1 MKCFNKSPLY
11 LLSSLTNLIVMQKKI
26 LLLLISLVSY
36 NLNMVKACTIFS
48 CSRGGETF
56 VAANEDDM
64 TPFTR
69 IWYNPAT
76 NDRYGSVSFG
86 APDMQAAAAMNEYG
100 LFYDFAA
107 ANYDLSK
114 LTLKNPYKGD
124 LMWEILGKCKT
135 VKEAMVLLKKYDF
148 AISAKALLADKEGN
162 SIVITP
168 GGIIEKTGDFQVNS
182 NCNMINGKLSCRR
195 PDLANEMLAGSK
207 ANNIDFLKTIL
218 DKTHQEGELNTLY
231 STICDLKKGIIYVY
245 LFHDYNNVY
254 KIDLK
259 SELKK
264 GYHIE
269 NLAEHFPVSFAYE
282 NFFKNHALYF
292 KESIFQE
299 MLEKG
304 TETTIDHYIAES
316 RKSDPKNKNLD
327 PALLEAALQL
337 IKYSWNEHHN
347 GAMWDYWFSKPNGYD
362 YQPYKDSRLNSAEK
376 LLTYLSTKEEKDL
389 KLRNFMYEIN
399 GFINFTL
406 GNTSTAK
413 EFYEKAV
420 SNPEETYP
428 VTLLRGKEMLSRLK

>member
-1 MKCFNKSPLY
+1 MHKIFLLALII
-11 LLSSLTNLIVMQKKI
+11 LLS
-26 LLLLISLVSY
+26 Y
-36 NLNMVKACTIFS
+36 NNSIKACTIFS

-56 VAANEDDM
+56 AAANEDDV

-76 NDRYGSVSFG
+76 KNRYGSVCFG

-114 LTLKNPYKGD
+114 LNLKNPYKGD

-135 VKEAMVLLKKYDF
+135 VKEAMVILKQYDY
-148 AISAKALLADKEGN
+148 AISAKVLLADKEGN

-168 GGIIEKTGDFQVNS
+168 GGIIEKNGDFQVNS

-195 PDLANEMLAGSK
+195 PDIANEMLSGSK
-207 ANNIDFLKTIL
+207 ENNIDFLKNIL

-245 LFHDYNNVY
+245 LFHDYNTVY

-269 NLAEHFPVSFAYE
+269 NLADHFPISFAYE
-282 NFFKNHALYF
+282 NFSKNHPLYL
-292 KESIFQE
+292 KESVFQE
-299 MLEKG
+299 MQDKG
-304 TETTIDHYIAES
+304 IEITIDRYIAES
-316 RKSDPKNKNLD
+316 EKADPKNKNLD
-327 PALLEAALQL
+327 PALLEVALQL
-337 IKYSWNEHHN
+337 IKYSWNEHNN

-362 YQPYKDSRLNSAEK
+362 IKPYKDTRLTSAGK
-376 LLTYLSTKEEKDL
+376 LLKYLSDKEEKDL
-389 KLRNFMYEIN
+389 KLRNFMYEMS
-399 GFINFTL
+399 GFINFTQ
-406 GNTSTAK
+406 GNKSMAK
-413 EFYEKAV
+413 DFYEKAIAN
-420 SNPEETYP
+420 SDEAYP

>member
-1 MKCFNKSPLY
+1 MHKIFLSVLII
-11 LLSSLTNLIVMQKKI
+11 LLSYHNTIQ
-26 LLLLISLVSY
+26 
-36 NLNMVKACTIFS
+36 ACTIFS

-56 VAANEDDM
+56 VAANEDDV

-76 NDRYGSVSFG
+76 KDRYGSVCFG

-114 LTLKNPYKGD
+114 LNLKNPYKGD

-135 VKEAMVLLKKYDF
+135 VKEAMVILKQYDY
-148 AISAKALLADKEGN
+148 AISAKVLLADKEGN

-168 GGIIEKTGDFQVNS
+168 GGIIEKKGDFQVNS

-195 PDLANEMLAGSK
+195 PDIANEMLSGSK
-207 ANNIDFLKTIL
+207 ENNIDFLKNIL

-245 LFHDYNNVY
+245 LFHDYNTAY

-269 NLAEHFPVSFAYE
+269 NLADHFPSSFAYE
-282 NFFKNHALYF
+282 SFSKNHSLYL

-299 MLEKG
+299 MQDKG
-304 TETTIDHYIAES
+304 MESTIDRYIAES
-316 RKSDPKNKNLD
+316 EKADPKNKNLD
-327 PALLEAALQL
+327 PALLEVALQL
-337 IKYSWNEHHN
+337 IKYSWNEHNN

-362 YQPYKDSRLNSAEK
+362 IQPYQDNRLTSAEK
-376 LLTYLSTKEEKDL
+376 LLKYLSAKEEKDL
-389 KLRNFMYEIN
+389 KLRNFMYEMS
-399 GFINFTL
+399 GFINMTQ
-406 GNTSTAK
+406 GNKSIAK
-413 EFYEKAV
+413 ELYEKAIT
-420 SNPEETYP
+420 NPDEAYP

>member
-1 MKCFNKSPLY
+1 MHKIFLSVLII
-11 LLSSLTNLIVMQKKI
+11 LLSYHNTI
-26 LLLLISLVSY
+26 
-36 NLNMVKACTIFS
+36 KACTIFS

-56 VAANEDDM
+56 VAANEDDV

-76 NDRYGSVSFG
+76 KDRYGSVCFG

-114 LTLKNPYKGD
+114 LNLKNPYKGD

-135 VKEAMVLLKKYDF
+135 VKEAMVILKQYDY
-148 AISAKALLADKEGN
+148 AISAKVLLADKEGN

-168 GGIIEKTGDFQVNS
+168 GGIIEKKGDFQVNS

-195 PDLANEMLAGSK
+195 PDIANEMLSGSK
-207 ANNIDFLKTIL
+207 ENNIDFLKNIL

-245 LFHDYNNVY
+245 LFHDYNTAY

-269 NLAEHFPVSFAYE
+269 NLADHFPASFAYE
-282 NFFKNHALYF
+282 SFSKNHSLYL

-299 MLEKG
+299 MQDKG
-304 TETTIDHYIAES
+304 MESTIGRYIAES
-316 RKSDPKNKNLD
+316 EKADPKNKNLD
-327 PALLEAALQL
+327 PALLEVALQL
-337 IKYSWNEHHN
+337 IKYSWNEHNN

-362 YQPYKDSRLNSAEK
+362 IQPYQDNRLTSAEK
-376 LLTYLSTKEEKDL
+376 LLKYLSAKEEKDL
-389 KLRNFMYEIN
+389 KLRNFIYEIS
-399 GFINFTL
+399 GFINMIQ
-406 GNTSTAK
+406 GNKSIAK
-413 EFYEKAV
+413 GLYEKAIT
-420 SNPEETYP
+420 NPDEAYP

>member
-1 MKCFNKSPLY
+1 MYKIFLSVLII
-11 LLSSLTNLIVMQKKI
+11 LLSYHNTIQ
-26 LLLLISLVSY
+26 
-36 NLNMVKACTIFS
+36 ACTIFS

-56 VAANEDDM
+56 AAANEDDV

-76 NDRYGSVSFG
+76 KDRYGSVCFG

-114 LTLKNPYKGD
+114 LNLKNPYKGD

-135 VKEAMVLLKKYDF
+135 VKEAMVILKQYDY
-148 AISAKALLADKEGN
+148 AISAKVLLADKEGN

-168 GGIIEKTGDFQVNS
+168 GGIIEKKGDFQVNS

-195 PDLANEMLAGSK
+195 PDIANEMLSGSK
-207 ANNIDFLKTIL
+207 ENNIDFLKNIL

-231 STICDLKKGIIYVY
+231 SMICDLKKGIIYVY
-245 LFHDYNNVY
+245 LFHDYNTAY

-269 NLAEHFPVSFAYE
+269 NLADHFPASFAYE
-282 NFFKNHALYF
+282 SFSKNHSLYL

-299 MLEKG
+299 MQDKG
-304 TETTIDHYIAES
+304 TESTIDRYIAES
-316 RKSDPKNKNLD
+316 EKADPKNKNLD
-327 PALLEAALQL
+327 PALLEVALQL
-337 IKYSWNEHHN
+337 IKYSWNEHNN

-362 YQPYKDSRLNSAEK
+362 IQPYQDNRLTSAEK
-376 LLTYLSTKEEKDL
+376 LLKYLSAKEEKDL
-389 KLRNFMYEIN
+389 KLRNFMYEMS
-399 GFINFTL
+399 GFINMTQ
-406 GNTSTAK
+406 GNKSIAK
-413 EFYEKAV
+413 GLYEKAIT
-420 SNPEETYP
+420 NPDEAYP

>member
-1 MKCFNKSPLY
+1 
-11 LLSSLTNLIVMQKKI
+11 MQKI
-26 LLLLISLVSY
+26 FLLVFSLLLY
-36 NLNMVKACTIFS
+36 NINTVKACTIFS

-56 VAANEDDM
+56 AAANEDDV

-76 NDRYGSVSFG
+76 KDRYGSVSFG

-114 LTLKNPYKGD
+114 LNLKNPYKGD

-135 VKEAMVLLKKYDF
+135 VKEAMVILKKYDY

-168 GGIIEKTGDFQVNS
+168 GGIIEKNSDFQVNS

-195 PDLANEMLAGSK
+195 PDIANEMLSGSK
-207 ANNIDFLKTIL
+207 ENNIDFLKNIL

-231 STICDLKKGIIYVY
+231 STICDLKKGLIYVY
-245 LFHDYNNVY
+245 LFHDYNTVY

-269 NLAEHFPVSFAYE
+269 NLADHFPISFAYE
-282 NFFKNHALYF
+282 NFSKNHPLYL

-299 MLEKG
+299 MQDKG
-304 TETTIDHYIAES
+304 IEITIDRYIAES
-316 RKSDPKNKNLD
+316 EKADPKNKNLD
-327 PALLEAALQL
+327 PALLEVALQL
-337 IKYSWNEHHN
+337 IKYSWNEHNN

-362 YQPYKDSRLNSAEK
+362 IKPYKDTRLTSAGK
-376 LLTYLSTKEEKDL
+376 LLKYLSDKEEKDL
-389 KLRNFMYEIN
+389 KLRNFMYEMS
-399 GFINFTL
+399 GFINFIQ
-406 GNTSTAK
+406 GNKSMAK
-413 EFYEKAV
+413 EFYEKAIAN
-420 SNPEETYP
+420 SDEAYP
-428 VTLLRGKEMLSRLK
+428 VTLLRGKEMLGRLPR

>member
-1 MKCFNKSPLY
+1 MHKIFLSVLII
-11 LLSSLTNLIVMQKKI
+11 LLS
-26 LLLLISLVSY
+26 Y
-36 NLNMVKACTIFS
+36 NNTIKACTIFS

-56 VAANEDDM
+56 AAANEDDV

-76 NDRYGSVSFG
+76 KDRYGSVCFG
-86 APDMQAAAAMNEYG
+86 APDMQAAAAMNEHG

-114 LTLKNPYKGD
+114 LDLKKPHKGD

-135 VKEAMVLLKKYDF
+135 VKEAMVILKQYDY
-148 AISAKALLADKEGN
+148 AISAKTLLADKEGN

-168 GGIIEKTGDFQVNS
+168 GGIIEKNGDFQVNS

-195 PDLANEMLAGSK
+195 PDIANEMLSGSK
-207 ANNIDFLKTIL
+207 ENNIDFLKNIL

-245 LFHDYNNVY
+245 LFHDYNTAY

-269 NLAEHFPVSFAYE
+269 NLADHFPASFAYE
-282 NFFKNHALYF
+282 NFSKNHSLYL

-299 MLEKG
+299 MQEKG
-304 TETTIDHYIAES
+304 VESTIDRYIEES
-316 RKSDPKNKNLD
+316 EKADPKNKNLD
-327 PALLEAALQL
+327 PALLEVALQL
-337 IKYSWNEHHN
+337 IKYSWNEHNN
-347 GAMWDYWFSKPNGYD
+347 GAIWDYWFSKPNGYD
-362 YQPYKDSRLNSAEK
+362 IQPYQDNRLTSAEK
-376 LLTYLSTKEEKDL
+376 LLKYLSAKEEKDL
-389 KLRNFMYEIN
+389 KLRNFMYEMS
-399 GFINFTL
+399 GFINMIQ
-406 GNTSTAK
+406 GNKSIAK
-413 EFYEKAV
+413 DFYKKAIA
-420 SNPEETYP
+420 NPDETYP
-428 VTLLRGKEMLSRLK
+428 VTLLRGKEMMSRLK

>member
-1 MKCFNKSPLY
+1 MHKIFFSVLII
-11 LLSSLTNLIVMQKKI
+11 LLS
-26 LLLLISLVSY
+26 Y
-36 NLNMVKACTIFS
+36 NNTIKACTIFS

-56 VAANEDDM
+56 AAANEDDV

-76 NDRYGSVSFG
+76 KDRYGSVCFG
-86 APDMQAAAAMNEYG
+86 APDMQAAAAMNEHG

-114 LTLKNPYKGD
+114 LNLKNPYKGD

-135 VKEAMVLLKKYDF
+135 VKEAMVILKQYDY
-148 AISAKALLADKEGN
+148 AISAKVLLADKEGN

-168 GGIIEKTGDFQVNS
+168 GSIIEKKGDFQVNS

-195 PDLANEMLAGSK
+195 PDIANEMLSGSK
-207 ANNIDFLKTIL
+207 ENNIDFLKNIL

-245 LFHDYNNVY
+245 LFHDYNTAY

-269 NLAEHFPVSFAYE
+269 NLADHFPVSFAYE
-282 NFFKNHALYF
+282 SFSKNHSLYL

-299 MLEKG
+299 MQDKG
-304 TETTIDHYIAES
+304 MESTIDRYIAES
-316 RKSDPKNKNLD
+316 EKADPKNKNLD
-327 PALLEAALQL
+327 PALLEVALQL
-337 IKYSWNEHHN
+337 IKYSWNEHNN

-362 YQPYKDSRLNSAEK
+362 IQPYQDNRLISAEK
-376 LLTYLSTKEEKDL
+376 LLKYLSAKEEKDL
-389 KLRNFMYEIN
+389 KLRNFMYEMS
-399 GFINFTL
+399 GFINMTQ
-406 GNTSTAK
+406 GNKSIAK
-413 EFYEKAV
+413 KLYEKAIT
-420 SNPEETYP
+420 NPDEAYP
-428 VTLLRGKEMLSRLK
+428 VTLLRGKEMLSRLPQ

>member
-1 MKCFNKSPLY
+1 MYKHF
-11 LLSSLTNLIVMQKKI
+11 
-26 LLLLISLVSY
+26 LLIFITIISAGM
-36 NLNMVKACTIFS
+36 NPVKACTIFS

-76 NDRYGSVSFG
+76 KDRYGSISFG
-86 APDMQAAAAMNEYG
+86 APDMQSAAAMNEYG

-114 LTLKNPYKGD
+114 LNLKNPYKGD
-124 LMWEILGKCKT
+124 LMWEILGKCKN
-135 VKEAMVLLKKYDF
+135 VKEAMVLLKKYDY

-168 GGIIEKTGDFQVNS
+168 GGIIEKKGDFQVNS

-195 PDLANEMLAGSK
+195 PDMANEMLASSK
-207 ANNIDFLKTIL
+207 ENNIGFLKTIL

-245 LFHDYNNVY
+245 LFHDYNTVY

-269 NLAEHFPVSFAYE
+269 NLADHFPASFAYE
-282 NFFKNHALYF
+282 NFSKNHSLYL

-299 MLEKG
+299 MMNKG
-304 TETTIDHYIAES
+304 IETTVDRYIAES
-316 RKSDPKNKNLD
+316 EKSDPKNKNLD
-327 PALLEAALQL
+327 PALLEVALQL
-337 IKYSWNEHHN
+337 IKYSWNEHNN

-362 YQPYKDSRLNSAEK
+362 IKLYKDTRLTSAEK
-376 LLTYLSTKEEKDL
+376 LLKYLSTKEEKDL
-389 KLRNFMYEIN
+389 KLRNFMYEIS
-399 GFINFTL
+399 GFINVTQ
-406 GNTSTAK
+406 GNTDIAK
-413 EFYEKAV
+413 DFYEKSI
-420 SNPEETYP
+420 SNSDEAYP
-428 VTLLRGKEMLSRLK
+428 ITLLRGKEMLSRLQK

>member
-1 MKCFNKSPLY
+1 MHKIFLSVLII
-11 LLSSLTNLIVMQKKI
+11 LLSYHNTI
-26 LLLLISLVSY
+26 
-36 NLNMVKACTIFS
+36 KACTIFS

-56 VAANEDDM
+56 AAANEDDV

-76 NDRYGSVSFG
+76 KDRYGSVCFG

-114 LTLKNPYKGD
+114 LNLKNIYKGD

-135 VKEAMVLLKKYDF
+135 VKEAMVILKQYDY
-148 AISAKALLADKEGN
+148 AISAKVLLADKEGN

-168 GGIIEKTGDFQVNS
+168 GGIIEKKGDFQVNS

-195 PDLANEMLAGSK
+195 PDIANEMLSGSK
-207 ANNIDFLKTIL
+207 ENNIDFLKNIL

-245 LFHDYNNVY
+245 LFHDYNTAY

-269 NLAEHFPVSFAYE
+269 NLADHFPASFAYE
-282 NFFKNHALYF
+282 SFSKNHSLYL

-299 MLEKG
+299 MQDKG
-304 TETTIDHYIAES
+304 MESTIGRYIAES
-316 RKSDPKNKNLD
+316 EKADPKNKNLD
-327 PALLEAALQL
+327 PALLEVALQL
-337 IKYSWNEHHN
+337 IKYSWNDHNN

-362 YQPYKDSRLNSAEK
+362 IQPYQDNRLTSAEK
-376 LLTYLSTKEEKDL
+376 LLKYLSAKEEKDL
-389 KLRNFMYEIN
+389 KLRNFMYEMS
-399 GFINFTL
+399 GFINMTQ
-406 GNTSTAK
+406 GNKSIAK
-413 EFYEKAV
+413 ELYEKAIT
-420 SNPEETYP
+420 NPDEAYP

>member
-1 MKCFNKSPLY
+1 MHKIFLSVLII
-11 LLSSLTNLIVMQKKI
+11 LLS
-26 LLLLISLVSY
+26 Y
-36 NLNMVKACTIFS
+36 NNTIKACTIFS

-56 VAANEDDM
+56 AAANEDDV

-76 NDRYGSVSFG
+76 KDRYGSVCFG
-86 APDMQAAAAMNEYG
+86 APDMQAAAAMNEHG

-114 LTLKNPYKGD
+114 LDLKKPHKGD

-135 VKEAMVLLKKYDF
+135 VKEAMVILKQYDY
-148 AISAKALLADKEGN
+148 AISAKTLLADKEGN

-168 GGIIEKTGDFQVNS
+168 GGIIEKNGDFQVNS

-195 PDLANEMLAGSK
+195 PDIANEMLSGSK
-207 ANNIDFLKTIL
+207 ENNIDFLKNIL

-245 LFHDYNNVY
+245 LFHDYNTAY

-269 NLAEHFPVSFAYE
+269 NLADHFPASFAYE
-282 NFFKNHALYF
+282 NFSKNHSLYL

-299 MLEKG
+299 MQEKG
-304 TETTIDHYIAES
+304 VESTIDRYIEAKKQI
-316 RKSDPKNKNLD
+316 RKIKTWIPLYWKLPFSSLNIHGTNTIMAPYGIIGSANLMDTISNHTKITGLPPRKN
-327 PALLEAALQL
+327 
-337 IKYSWNEHHN
+337 
-347 GAMWDYWFSKPNGYD
+347 F
-362 YQPYKDSRLNSAEK
+362 
-376 LLTYLSTKEEKDL
+376 
-389 KLRNFMYEIN
+389 
-399 GFINFTL
+399 
-406 GNTSTAK
+406 
-413 EFYEKAV
+413 
-420 SNPEETYP
+420 
-428 VTLLRGKEMLSRLK
+428 

>member
-1 MKCFNKSPLY
+1 MHKIFLSVLII
-11 LLSSLTNLIVMQKKI
+11 LLSYHNTI
-26 LLLLISLVSY
+26 
-36 NLNMVKACTIFS
+36 KACTIFS

-56 VAANEDDM
+56 AAANEDDV

-76 NDRYGSVSFG
+76 KDRYGSVCFG

-114 LTLKNPYKGD
+114 LNLKNPYKGD

-135 VKEAMVLLKKYDF
+135 VKEAIVILKQYDY
-148 AISAKALLADKEGN
+148 AISAKVLLADKEGN

-168 GGIIEKTGDFQVNS
+168 GGIIEKKGDFQVNS
-182 NCNMINGKLSCRR
+182 NCNIINGKLSCRR
-195 PDLANEMLAGSK
+195 PDIANEMLSGSK
-207 ANNIDFLKTIL
+207 ENNIDFLKNIL

-245 LFHDYNNVY
+245 LFHDYNTAY

-269 NLAEHFPVSFAYE
+269 NLADHFPASFAYE
-282 NFFKNHALYF
+282 SFSKNHSLYL

-299 MLEKG
+299 MQDKG
-304 TETTIDHYIAES
+304 MESTIDRYIAES
-316 RKSDPKNKNLD
+316 EKADPKNKNLD
-327 PALLEAALQL
+327 PALLEVALQL
-337 IKYSWNEHHN
+337 IKYSWNEHNN

-362 YQPYKDSRLNSAEK
+362 IQPYQDNRLTSAEK
-376 LLTYLSTKEEKDL
+376 LLKYLSAKEEKDL
-389 KLRNFMYEIN
+389 KLRNFMYEMS
-399 GFINFTL
+399 GFINMTQ
-406 GNTSTAK
+406 GNKSIAK
-413 EFYEKAV
+413 ELYEKAIT
-420 SNPEETYP
+420 NPDEAYP

>member
-1 MKCFNKSPLY
+1 
-11 LLSSLTNLIVMQKKI
+11 MQKI
-26 LLLLISLVSY
+26 FLLVFSLLLYSI
-36 NLNMVKACTIFS
+36 NTVKACTIFS

-56 VAANEDDM
+56 AAANEDDV

-76 NDRYGSVSFG
+76 KDRYGSVSFG

-114 LTLKNPYKGD
+114 LNLKNPYKGD

-135 VKEAMVLLKKYDF
+135 VKEAMVILKKYDY

-168 GGIIEKTGDFQVNS
+168 GGIIEKNGDFQVNS

-195 PDLANEMLAGSK
+195 PDIANEMLSGSK
-207 ANNIDFLKTIL
+207 ENNIDFLKNIL

-231 STICDLKKGIIYVY
+231 STICDLKKGLIYVY
-245 LFHDYNNVY
+245 LFHDYNTVY

-269 NLAEHFPVSFAYE
+269 NLADHFPISFAYE
-282 NFFKNHALYF
+282 NFSKNHPLYL

-299 MLEKG
+299 MQDKG
-304 TETTIDHYIAES
+304 IEITIDRYIAES
-316 RKSDPKNKNLD
+316 EKADPKNKNLD
-327 PALLEAALQL
+327 PALLEVALQL
-337 IKYSWNEHHN
+337 IKYSWNEHNN

-362 YQPYKDSRLNSAEK
+362 IKPYKDTRLTSAGK
-376 LLTYLSTKEEKDL
+376 LLKYLSDKEEKDL
-389 KLRNFMYEIN
+389 KLRNFMYEMS
-399 GFINFTL
+399 GFINFTQ
-406 GNTSTAK
+406 GNKSMAK
-413 EFYEKAV
+413 EFYEKAIAN
-420 SNPEETYP
+420 SDEAYP
-428 VTLLRGKEMLSRLK
+428 VTLLRGKEMLGRLPK

>member
-1 MKCFNKSPLY
+1 MYKHF
-11 LLSSLTNLIVMQKKI
+11 
-26 LLLLISLVSY
+26 LLIFITIISAGM
-36 NLNMVKACTIFS
+36 NPVKACTIFS

-76 NDRYGSVSFG
+76 KDRYGSISFG
-86 APDMQAAAAMNEYG
+86 APDMQSAAAMNEYG

-114 LTLKNPYKGD
+114 LNLKNPYKGD
-124 LMWEILGKCKT
+124 LMWEILGKCKN
-135 VKEAMVLLKKYDF
+135 VKEAMVLLKKYDY

-168 GGIIEKTGDFQVNS
+168 GGIIEKKGDFQVNS

-195 PDLANEMLAGSK
+195 PDMANEMLAASK
-207 ANNIDFLKTIL
+207 KNNIGFLKTIL

-245 LFHDYNNVY
+245 LFHDYNTVY

-269 NLAEHFPVSFAYE
+269 NLADHFPASFAYE
-282 NFFKNHALYF
+282 NFSKNHSLYL

-299 MLEKG
+299 MMNKG
-304 TETTIDHYIAES
+304 IETTVDRYIAES
-316 RKSDPKNKNLD
+316 EKSDPKNKNLD
-327 PALLEAALQL
+327 PALLEVALQL
-337 IKYSWNEHHN
+337 IKYSWNEHNN

-362 YQPYKDSRLNSAEK
+362 IKPYKDTRLTSAEN
-376 LLTYLSTKEEKDL
+376 LLKYLSAKEEKDL
-389 KLRNFMYEIN
+389 KLRNFMYEIS
-399 GFINFTL
+399 GFINFTQ
-406 GNTSTAK
+406 GDTDKAK
-413 EFYEKAV
+413 YFYEKSI
-420 SNPEETYP
+420 SNSDEAYP
-428 VTLLRGKEMLSRLK
+428 ITLLRGKEMLSRLPK

>member
-1 MKCFNKSPLY
+1 
-11 LLSSLTNLIVMQKKI
+11 MQKKI

-48 CSRGGETF
+48 CSRVGETF

-114 LTLKNPYKGD
+114 LTLKNPYNGD

-231 STICDLKKGIIYVY
+231 STIC
-245 LFHDYNNVY
+245 
-254 KIDLK
+254 
-259 SELKK
+259 
-264 GYHIE
+264 
-269 NLAEHFPVSFAYE
+269 
-282 NFFKNHALYF
+282 
-292 KESIFQE
+292 
-299 MLEKG
+299 
-304 TETTIDHYIAES
+304 
-316 RKSDPKNKNLD
+316 
-327 PALLEAALQL
+327 
-337 IKYSWNEHHN
+337 
-347 GAMWDYWFSKPNGYD
+347 
-362 YQPYKDSRLNSAEK
+362 
-376 LLTYLSTKEEKDL
+376 
-389 KLRNFMYEIN
+389 
-399 GFINFTL
+399 
-406 GNTSTAK
+406 
-413 EFYEKAV
+413 
-420 SNPEETYP
+420 
-428 VTLLRGKEMLSRLK
+428 

>member
-1 MKCFNKSPLY
+1 MHKTF
-11 LLSSLTNLIVMQKKI
+11 LLF
-26 LLLLISLVSY
+26 LISLISY
-36 NLNMVKACTIFS
+36 SVNPVKACTIFS

-56 VAANEDDM
+56 VAANEDDT

-76 NDRYGSVSFG
+76 KDRYGSVSFG
-86 APDMQAAAAMNEYG
+86 APDMQTAAAMNEYG

-107 ANYDLSK
+107 ANYDLNK

-124 LMWEILGKCKT
+124 LMWEILGTCKT

-207 ANNIDFLKTIL
+207 ENNINFLKTIL

-245 LFHDYNNVY
+245 LFHDYNTVY

-264 GYHIE
+264 GYRIE
-269 NLAEHFPVSFAYE
+269 NLADHFPVSFAYE
-282 NFFKNHALYF
+282 NFSKNHPLYL

-299 MLEKG
+299 IQDKG
-304 TETTIDHYIAES
+304 ADATIDRYISES
-316 RKSDPKNKNLD
+316 RKSDPKNKTLD
-327 PALLEAALQL
+327 PALLEVALQL

-347 GAMWDYWFSKPNGYD
+347 GGMWDYWFSKPNGYD
-362 YQPYKDSRLNSAEK
+362 VKPYKDPRLASAEK
-376 LLTYLSTKEEKDL
+376 LLTYLSAKEEKDL
-389 KLRNFMYEIN
+389 KLRNFMYEIS
-399 GFINFTL
+399 GFINFTQ
-406 GNTSTAK
+406 GNTGAAK
-413 EFYEKAV
+413 EFYEKAI
-420 SNPEETYP
+420 SKPEEAYP
-428 VTLLRGKEMLSRLK
+428 VTLLRGKEILSRLK

>member
-1 MKCFNKSPLY
+1 MQRK
-11 LLSSLTNLIVMQKKI
+11 NLFI
-26 LLLLISLVSY
+26 LIGILFCSI
-36 NLNMVKACTIFS
+36 NTIRACTIFS
-48 CSRGGETF
+48 CSRAGEVF
-56 VAANEDDM
+56 VAANEDDT

-76 NDRYGSVSFG
+76 KDRYGSISFG
-86 APDMQAAAAMNEYG
+86 APDMQTAAAINEYG

-114 LTLKNPYKGD
+114 LHLKNPYKGD

-135 VKEAMVLLKKYDF
+135 VKEAMVFLKKYDY

-195 PDLANEMLAGSK
+195 PDIANEMLATSK
-207 ANNIDFLKTIL
+207 ENTIGFLKTIL

-245 LFHDYNNVY
+245 LFHDYNTVY
-254 KIDLK
+254 KIDIK

-264 GYHIE
+264 GYRIE
-269 NLAEHFPVSFAYE
+269 NLADHFPASFAYE
-282 NFFKNHALYF
+282 NFSKNHSLYL
-292 KESIFQE
+292 KEFIFQE
-299 MLEKG
+299 IQDKG
-304 TETTIDHYIAES
+304 ADTTINRYIAES
-316 RKSDPKNKNLD
+316 EKSDSKNKNLD
-327 PALLEAALQL
+327 PALLEVALQL
-337 IKYSWNEHHN
+337 IKYSWNEHNN

-362 YQPYKDSRLNSAEK
+362 ANPYKDTRLDSAEK
-376 LLTYLSTKEEKDL
+376 LLKYLSTKEEKDL
-389 KLRNFMYEIN
+389 RLRNFMYEIS
-399 GFINFTL
+399 GFINFTQ

-413 EFYEKAV
+413 EFYEKAI
-420 SNPEETYP
+420 SKPEEAYP
-428 VTLLRGKEMLSRLK
+428 ITLLRGKEILSRLK

>member
-1 MKCFNKSPLY
+1 MQKIVLQVLIV
-11 LLSSLTNLIVMQKKI
+11 LLSYSVNT
-26 LLLLISLVSY
+26 
-36 NLNMVKACTIFS
+36 VKACTIFS
-48 CSRGGETF
+48 CSRGGEVF
-56 VAANEDDM
+56 AAANEDDV

-76 NDRYGSVSFG
+76 KDLYGSISFG

-114 LTLKNPYKGD
+114 LNLKNPHKGD

-135 VKEAMVLLKKYDF
+135 VKEALVLLKKYDY

-168 GGIIEKTGDFQVNS
+168 QGIIEKIGDFQVNS

-195 PDLANEMLAGSK
+195 PDIANEMLAGSK
-207 ANNIDFLKTIL
+207 ENSIDFLRNIL

-269 NLAEHFPVSFAYE
+269 NLADHFQASFAYE
-282 NFFKNHALYF
+282 NFSKNHSLYL

-299 MLEKG
+299 MQAKG
-304 TETTIDHYIAES
+304 IETTIDQYIAES
-316 RKSDPKNKNLD
+316 EKSDPKNKNLD
-327 PALLEAALQL
+327 PALLEVALQL
-337 IKYSWNEHHN
+337 VKYSWNEHNN

-362 YQPYKDSRLNSAEK
+362 VKQYKDPRLTSAEK
-376 LLTYLSTKEEKDL
+376 LLNYLSAKEDKDL
-389 KLRNFMYEIN
+389 KLRNFMYEIS
-399 GFINFTL
+399 GFINFIQ
-406 GNTSTAK
+406 GNRSMAK
-413 EFYEKAV
+413 RFYEKSIA
-420 SNPEETYP
+420 NPEEAYK
-428 VTLLRGKEMLSRLK
+428 VTVLRGKEMLKRLE